1 MPDDPISDLRRSY
14 PRRDLSGL
22 ERVRATPRAIAATW
36 AGLLIILVI
45 AGVVV
50 SVSHAIPQRA
60 APGTAGARIPMHS
73 AEAFCARQAASLAE
87 CRRYEGDDTRDEL
100 GF

>member
-45 AGVVV
+45 AAVVV
-50 SVSHAIPQRA
+50 SVSRA
-60 APGTAGARIPMHS
+60 LPPRTPPETAGARIPMHS

-87 CRRYEGDDTRDEL
+87 CRRYERDDVPEES